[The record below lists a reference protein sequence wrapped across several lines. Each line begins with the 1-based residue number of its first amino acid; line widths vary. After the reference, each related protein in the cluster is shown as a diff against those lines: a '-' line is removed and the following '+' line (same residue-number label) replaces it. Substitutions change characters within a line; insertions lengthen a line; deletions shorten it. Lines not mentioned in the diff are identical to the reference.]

1 MPWRPHGTAHG
12 KVIAAAQST
21 SPEISVTSSVHST
34 AFTAASI
41 AQFASTAIGQ
51 NVAETFTISNP
62 AAAALVLTGNTPVA
76 ISGPQ
81 AADFQVTQPS
91 VTAIAPGQ
99 NATFSIVFSPQGT
112 GTRTATA
119 TIASNASGAG
129 SFRISLKGAG
139 LAPAIYA
146 VRSTQFGQAAVGQT
160 VTRTLAIYNTGTA
173 PLVLTGSTPVTIAGP
188 QAGDYQV
195 KQPSVTTIAPGGH
208 TSFTISFSPQNSGT
222 RTATATIASNATG
235 AGAWQV
241 ALSGTGLARV
251 ISMAGSGQF
260 GQVMAGQKATQ
271 SFSISNRGS
280 AMLQMTGN
288 PLIQITG
295 PQASDFQVT
304 VQPYSA
310 KIAPGW
316 SVPVTIVFSPQGKGS
331 CVATAT
337 ITSNAL
343 GAGSFQI
350 PLSGNGVMSAIS
362 VAGNGPFGEAAIGQS
377 ITQTYTISNSG
388 TAALVLTG
396 TTPLSITGPQAS
408 EFHVTQPSLT
418 TISPAQL
425 RRST

>member
-1 MPWRPHGTAHG
+1 MGKSSSSRRRDDRSQRRSRLLRLERLEDRTLLDAGPSAGILATPGPTLAASISSLECFTAGYAVASHGTAHG

-241 ALSGTGLARV
+241 ALSGTGLAPV

-310 KIAPGW
+310 KIAPDG
-316 SVPVTIVFSPQGKGS
+316 VFRSQSSSPPRAKAVVSQRLRS
-331 CVATAT
+331 RAT
-337 ITSNAL
+337 
-343 GAGSFQI
+343 
-350 PLSGNGVMSAIS
+350 LSARARFKSHF
-362 VAGNGPFGEAAIGQS
+362 PE
-377 ITQTYTISNSG
+377 
-388 TAALVLTG
+388 TA
-396 TTPLSITGPQAS
+396 
-408 EFHVTQPSLT
+408 
-418 TISPAQL
+418 
-425 RRST
+425 